1 MAHDWG
7 ARGGGGRK
15 AGISCIPPLSEQAGP
30 PSVPLLELTS
40 QSLPVGPELLSPPCH
55 DCTHM
60 NHLLDLDL
68 QDAKAA
74 PVVHLP
80 PAPQHSTSLSLGVS
94 GFIKVVQ
101 PSQVVLGVKN
111 LPANAG
117 DTRYEF
123 DPWVGKIPWSR
134 KWQPTPVFLPE
145 ESHGHRRLVD
155 YSP

>member
-1 MAHDWG
+1 MANDWG

-40 QSLPVGPELLSPPCH
+40 QSLPVGTEFLSPPCH

-60 NHLLDLDL
+60 NHLLNPDL

-74 PVVHLP
+74 PAVHLP

-94 GFIKVVQ
+94 SFINWSGTTSPDGTRGKESTCQCRRHKIRVR
-101 PSQVVLGVKN
+101 SLGW
-111 LPANAG
+111 
-117 DTRYEF
+117 E
-123 DPWVGKIPWSR
+123 DP
-134 KWQPTPVFLPE
+134 LE
-145 ESHGHRRLVD
+145 
-155 YSP
+155 

>member
-15 AGISCIPPLSEQAGP
+15 TGISRIPPLSEQAGP

-40 QSLPVGPELLSPPCH
+40 QSLPIGTELLSPRH

-80 PAPQHSTSLSLGVS
+80 PASQHSTSLSLGVS
-94 GFIKVVQ
+94 AFKKVAQ
-101 PSQVVLGVKN
+101 PSQVALGIKN
-111 LPANAG
+111 PPL
-117 DTRYEF
+117 
-123 DPWVGKIPWSR
+123 
-134 KWQPTPVFLPE
+134 QC
-145 ESHGHRRLVD
+145 RRHEI
-155 YSP
+155 